1 MEKNNFNRYYM
12 LKLIFLLI
20 LCLLILTGC
29 GKNEDDTLKSK
40 TQNQIIYLEKN
51 LISMLN
57 GFNNISYANYKVEVK
72 QNTQNPQIST
82 LTDEVQK
89 ENTTNGESGQDPS
102 QENKSDDQ
110 SSKESQ
116 SDTSGNSNKS
126 ESQQQGDT
134 NIVMVPNSILLNN
147 DKNNIDW
154 DNMKYEIEKI
164 YSSWNTLFIDLN
176 SLENG
181 NTKTLEFSNILNDAT
196 KSIKA
201 EDKINS
207 MKNIAKMYSTL
218 GEYNKSYTN
227 DNMQINL
234 IDAKSNILQAYV
246 SVTEKDWDLAKKNI
260 NKADE
265 SFGNVINNVA
275 ANQTS
280 QSNINKAYILIKEAK
295 KAIEINDQDIFFI
308 NYKMIMQELDNI

>member
-20 LCLLILTGC
+20 LCLIILTGC
-29 GKNEDDTLKSK
+29 GKSEDDTLKSK

-126 ESQQQGDT
+126 ESQQQSDA

-207 MKNIAKMYSTL
+207 MKNIVKMYSTL

-275 ANQTS
+275 TNQTS